1 MTAIESVLEG
11 ELSLSTNPV
20 WTRLAAALRE
30 LTDRFDIEK
39 LLARGFMNLD
49 IKGAHTSFDQKKAH
63 EASKVV
69 EPPLE
74 RLSIL
79 LLHFKAILN
88 IPMGYGKHH
97 SHTLSNGNGQGFI
110 ATGWLF
116 KNTIQSTYK
125 DVKRLLSI
133 QNVGIEDD
141 IMIMGDTVN
150 RALSQVLIAALLDAR
165 TGLKLQH
172 TKTVSYSVNPDDNLI
187 MGFLFQQAYDTEV
200 PALLPNLV
208 SPEDGI
214 KFGGA
219 WLSKNEAFIEGKIK
233 MEIDKRI
240 KALKELN
247 VITNKKVKYLLLRD
261 CDSQKLVHFLR
272 LYDPFR
278 YAKQFKRWDDATE
291 NWCRDTFLFPSKNR
305 TIWNNMID
313 LKVHLPIRLGGLGI
327 TSLEKKASASWL
339 SSISVLIKHGSPG
352 NAEINAVLDKIKQS
366 SATQLP
372 LSTPQ
377 SALKEH
383 CGILGNTIVRSI
395 ENIKIGITPREKLE
409 SPSRALPACNEYQLK
424 FMPKFQDFYS
434 HAGRGCLYKWAR
446 TITERRHQEYRQQ
459 LNPNNL
465 ALFDANLDPTVG
477 HSLRGN
483 GVGGDRISDFGFQET
498 VRHFMCLPSNQSY
511 QYLSVSQQDAFGV
524 HLGLSSDDTNGE
536 PANPRYHNTFSPTVP
551 AFPEGHTLHN
561 PAIPP
566 KDQPKAT
573 CSLCNGPLDNFCLH
587 HLKCPK
593 TGAALTTHTKTLQS
607 LKGWASNS
615 LKMNVSITEEPQAV
629 FTSAVSATRRGDVL
643 MEFAGIKW
651 LIDFAKTSQN
661 IKGINWT
668 RKQGRR
674 PGINAPLQLDANLAN
689 GVAINPINA
698 NLVNGEVVVVQV
710 DVTEEAARAEAIA
723 RGWRGRVEQVDELVE
738 PARAEMA
745 RVDNQEVV
753 VEGQMSNEDVDEQS
767 VLNHNLL
774 GYATFCL
781 NNNFANEQGPHV
793 WEGPL
798 QRNIGIG
805 MGLKPKVED
814 AAKALKRTEKRK
826 NDSYKHLRQEFKF
839 VPFIFMENGRLGK
852 EAKSFMLKLR
862 DHAVSTGRI
871 KQWEYYTKAYPV
883 WATNIRKAV
892 MAGYERFN
900 QKDASQR

>member
-1 MTAIESVLEG
+1 
-11 ELSLSTNPV
+11 
-20 WTRLAAALRE
+20 
-30 LTDRFDIEK
+30 
-39 LLARGFMNLD
+39 
-49 IKGAHTSFDQKKAH
+49 
-63 EASKVV
+63 
-69 EPPLE
+69 
-74 RLSIL
+74 
-79 LLHFKAILN
+79 
-88 IPMGYGKHH
+88 
-97 SHTLSNGNGQGFI
+97 
-110 ATGWLF
+110 
-116 KNTIQSTYK
+116 
-125 DVKRLLSI
+125 
-133 QNVGIEDD
+133 
-141 IMIMGDTVN
+141 
-150 RALSQVLIAALLDAR
+150 
-165 TGLKLQH
+165 
-172 TKTVSYSVNPDDNLI
+172 
-187 MGFLFQQAYDTEV
+187 
-200 PALLPNLV
+200 
-208 SPEDGI
+208 
-214 KFGGA
+214 
-219 WLSKNEAFIEGKIK
+219 
-233 MEIDKRI
+233 
-240 KALKELN
+240 
-247 VITNKKVKYLLLRD
+247 
-261 CDSQKLVHFLR
+261 
-272 LYDPFR
+272 
-278 YAKQFKRWDDATE
+278 
-291 NWCRDTFLFPSKNR
+291 
-305 TIWNNMID
+305 MID

-383 CGILGNTIVRSI
+383 CGILGNTIVKSI

-587 HLKCPK
+587 HLKCSK

-615 LKMNVSITEEPQAV
+615 LKMNIEITEEPQAV

-753 VEGQMSNEDVDEQS
+753 VEGQKSNEDVDEQS